1 MYVHMNVKDIFA
13 ILPTSVRKSL
23 IYRLFPSLVKR
34 LKANPA
40 LLLAIFFTRAP
51 LSECLEQATFGGEKD
66 A

>member
-1 MYVHMNVKDIFA
+1 MNVKDIFA
-13 ILPTSVRKSL
+13 ILPTSFGKSL
-23 IYRLFPSLVKR
+23 IYQLFPRLVKG

-40 LLLAIFFTRAP
+40 LLLAIFFACAP